1 MIMIM
6 MITPWTA
13 WPTCSASSWDWRWP
27 PWPCWVSWPAPR
39 WGAPSPGPSP
49 AGPGAAD
56 TLGRRGCCPPWRC
69 SSGRPSPTRRCS
81 GTAHWQSQYL
91 LPAGQRSEDRSQRSE
106 VRGLRLVLARYLN
119 VAWVGLIET
128 FEQEGQ
134 LLYLKLRQIVY
145 QIRNIR
151 RVIWDLSVWVVKFDA
166 NANTH
171 VQI

>member
-81 GTAHWQSQYL
+81 GTTHWQSRYL
-91 LPAGQRSEDRSQRSE
+91 LPAGQKSEVRGQRLEVRGQRSE
-106 VRGLRLVLARYLN
+106 VSVCPLPQYSLSWSDCSIWTGRSISLFETQTDCLSDQKHQLNHLRPSG
-119 VAWVGLIET
+119 W
-128 FEQEGQ
+128 
-134 LLYLKLRQIVY
+134 
-145 QIRNIR
+145 
-151 RVIWDLSVWVVKFDA
+151 SS
-166 NANTH
+166 
-171 VQI
+171 